1 MSAPGK
7 LMEILKIE
15 DVFGDLPEL
24 QTPRLLLRKLKPG
37 DAADMFEYASDPEV
51 AKDVTW
57 EPHRTIEDSR
67 GFIDSVLGKYANKQT
82 SEWGLVLKET
92 GKLVGT
98 CGFVWWKPEHAKAE
112 FGYALSREYW
122 GKGLMTEAAAAVMAF
137 GFEKMKL
144 HRLEARCI
152 TTNTGS
158 EKVMLKNGMKYEGT
172 MRDMVYEKGGFKTL
186 KLYSILAGE
195 WSE

>member
-1 MSAPGK
+1 
-7 LMEILKIE
+7 MEILKIA

-24 QTPRLLLRKLKPG
+24 ETPRLLLRKLRLE
-37 DAADMFEYASDPEV
+37 DAAAMFEYASDPEV
-51 AKDVTW
+51 ARDVTW
-57 EPHRTIEDSR
+57 EAHRAIEDSR
-67 GFIDSVLGKYANKQT
+67 GFLNSVIQKYAKKET
-82 SEWGLVLKET
+82 SEWGLVLKEN

-98 CGFVWWKPEHAKAE
+98 CGFVWWRPEHAKAE

-122 GKGLMTEAAAAVMAF
+122 GRGLMTEAAAAVIAF

-158 EKVMLKNGMKYEGT
+158 EKVMLKNGMKYEGLL
-172 MRDMVYEKGGFKTL
+172 RDVVYEKGGFKSL
-186 KLYSILAGE
+186 KLYSLLKEEYRGK
-195 WSE
+195 

>member
-1 MSAPGK
+1 MV
-7 LMEILKIE
+7 ILKTE
-15 DVFGDLPEL
+15 DVFSDLPEL
-24 QTPRLLLRKLKPG
+24 ETPRLLLRKLRLE

-57 EPHRTIEDSR
+57 EPHRNIEDSL
-67 GFIDSVLGKYANKQT
+67 GFLNSVVRKYSGKQT

-112 FGYALSREYW
+112 FGYALSRKYW
-122 GKGLMTEAAAAVMAF
+122 GRGLMTEAAAAVITF
-137 GFEKMKL
+137 GFDKMKL

-152 TTNTGS
+152 PANTGS
-158 EKVMLKNGMKYEGT
+158 EKVMLKNGMKYEGLL
-172 MRDMVYEKGGFKTL
+172 RDVVFEKGGFKSL
-186 KLYSILAGE
+186 KLYSLLAE
-195 WSE
+195 ERPR

>member
-1 MSAPGK
+1 
-7 LMEILKIE
+7 MEILKIE

-24 QTPRLLLRKLKPG
+24 RTPRLVLRKLKLE

-51 AKDVTW
+51 ARDVTW
-57 EPHRTIEDSR
+57 EPHRTIEASR
-67 GFIDSVLGKYANKQT
+67 GFLDSVVQKYINGRT
-82 SEWGLVLKET
+82 SEWGLVLKES

-112 FGYALSREYW
+112 FGYALSRKYW

-152 TTNTGS
+152 VTNTGS
-158 EKVMLKNGMKYEGT
+158 EKVMLKNGMKYEGLL
-172 MRDMVYEKGGFKTL
+172 RDVVYEKGGFKTL

-195 WSE
+195 WSR

>member
-1 MSAPGK
+1 
-7 LMEILKIE
+7 MEILKIE
-15 DVFGDLPEL
+15 DVFSDLPEL
-24 QTPRLLLRKLKPG
+24 ETPRLLLRKLKLE

-57 EPHRTIEDSR
+57 EPHRSIEDSR
-67 GFIDSVLGKYANKQT
+67 GFLASVVRKYADKKT
-82 SEWGLVLKET
+82 SEWGLALKEN

-112 FGYALSREYW
+112 FGYALSRKYW
-122 GKGLMTEAAAAVMAF
+122 GLGLMTEAAAAVIAF

-152 TTNTGS
+152 TTNFGS
-158 EKVMLKNGMKYEGT
+158 EKVMLKNGMKYEGLL
-172 MRDMVYEKGGFKTL
+172 RDVVYEKGGFKSL
-186 KLYSILAGE
+186 KTYSLLKEEYRGR
-195 WSE
+195 